1 MFRLKLCE
9 YSEEGRE
16 GDRAA
21 QDRTKEWP
29 HTLMINKALLCYTQ
43 DLR

>member
-1 MFRLKLCE
+1 MFQLKLCE

-21 QDRTKEWP
+21 QDRTEERP
-29 HTLMINKALLCYTQ
+29 HTLMINKALLCYIQ
-43 DLR
+43 DPR